1 MTTVRDILNFTE
13 TFAPLESC
21 ADFDN
26 CGVLIGSKDKTVTK
40 VLLALDITKAVVR
53 EAKDMGAELIIS
65 HHPVIFHPLKSLC
78 EDSVPYLLAQAGI
91 TALCLHT
98 NLDIAENYGVNVCLA
113 NALGLTNCKLYKE
126 DFLLIGELS
135 QTMNVKEFA
144 SFTKN
149 VLNADAVLYT
159 ESDREIKTVAL
170 CSGAGADFL
179 GLAKEKGA
187 DVFLTGE
194 ARHHEYIEA
203 SESDV
208 ALVTAGHFATEDVV
222 ITPLKNLLCE
232 KFGDVE
238 FLKSNTCKNP
248 FRCI

>member
-13 TFAPLESC
+13 TFAPLATA

-26 CGVLIGSKDKTVTK
+26 CGVLVGRKDINVTK
-40 VLLALDITKAVVR
+40 VLLALDITKDVVM
-53 EAKDMGAELIIS
+53 EAKNMGVQLIIS
-65 HHPVIFHPLKSLC
+65 HHPVIFHPIKSLC
-78 EDSVPYLLAQAGI
+78 ENSVPYLLAHTGI

-98 NLDIAENYGVNVCLA
+98 NLDIAEYYGVNVCLA
-113 NALGLTNCKLYKE
+113 NALGLTDCKLYKE
-126 DFLLIGELS
+126 DFLLIGKLS
-135 QTMNVKEFA
+135 KAMDVKEFA

-159 ESDREIKTVAL
+159 ESNRQLKTVAM

-203 SESDV
+203 SEGDIP
-208 ALVTAGHFATEDVV
+208 LVTAGHFATEDVV
-222 ITPLKNLLCE
+222 ITPLKAKLSE
-232 KFGDVE
+232 TFADVE
-238 FLKSNTCKNP
+238 FYKSETCKNP
-248 FRCI
+248 YKAI